1 MSMLRISR
9 SEFLKMLVSGAS
21 AGLLSPFA
29 LAQAPRNLLANPTF
43 ERDPFQLGVAS
54 GEPAPDGFVLWTRL
68 APHPL
73 EQGGGMPMRPVAV
86 RWELA
91 EDATFTRVIRS
102 GNELARPELAHSVH
116 VELEGLRAGR
126 PYWYRFHVGGAT
138 SPVGRTATLP
148 AIGARVDRVRFAV
161 AGCQHYEEGHFTA
174 WRRISEEPI
183 DFVFHYGDYI
193 YEGGDS
199 GPGQRLMNGRPFTNL
214 RRHVGG
220 EIYSLDD
227 YRRRH
232 AQYRSDADLQA
243 AHAAAP
249 WFMSFDDHEVD
260 NNWAADRDQ
269 DWTPPEL
276 FLRRRAAAFQAYYEH
291 MPLRR
296 ASMPTPQGDM
306 QMFRRAAW
314 GDLLQAHFLDT
325 RQYRSDQLNNDK
337 DGVFGEAAL
346 DPTRTMMGA
355 TQEAWL
361 YNGLTPDQGHRWQ
374 VLAHQVCMANLAFRD
389 PASGATVYSS
399 DQWSGYMSARRR
411 LLGHIENA
419 GLTNVVTVC
428 GDAHRHFASDL
439 IQDTGN
445 GKVISSEFL
454 ATSIT
459 SGSDGVG
466 EDDDFHRNTRALNPQ
481 LKAMT
486 DKRGYVLC
494 DIGRDHW
501 RGDLKILDRVMV
513 PDEPVRVH
521 SSFVVERG
529 RPGLQAA

>member
-1 MSMLRISR
+1 MTKLFDRR
-9 SEFLKMLVSGAS
+9 RLLVALGGGS
-21 AGLLSPFA
+21 AALLSPLHAA
-29 LAQAPRNLLANPTF
+29 LAQAPRNLIANPTF
-43 ERDPFQLGVAS
+43 DRDPFQLGVAS

-73 EQGGGMPMRPVAV
+73 EQGGGMVMRPMSV

-91 EDATFTRVIRS
+91 EDDGFRRIVRTDEA
-102 GNELARPELAHSVH
+102 LARPELAHSVH
-116 VELEGLRAGR
+116 VEVEGLPPRR
-126 PYWYRFHVGGAT
+126 SYWYRFQIGGAV

-148 AIGARVDRVRFAV
+148 AATARVDRVRFAV

-174 WRRISEEPI
+174 WRRIAEEPI

-193 YEGGDS
+193 YEGPDG
-199 GPGQRLMNGRPFTNL
+199 GPGERKLNGRPFTNL

-220 EIYSLDD
+220 EIYSVDD
-227 YRRRH
+227 YRRRY
-232 AQYRSDADLQA
+232 AQYRSDPDLQA

-249 WFMSFDDHEVD
+249 WFVSFDDHEID

-269 DWTPPEL
+269 DHTPPEL
-276 FLRRRAAAFQAYYEH
+276 FLLRRAAGFQTYYEH

-296 ASMPTPQGDM
+296 SSAPFRGHM

-325 RQYRSDQLNNDK
+325 RQYRSDQLNGDR
-337 DGVFGEAAL
+337 DGDFRAASL
-346 DPTRTMMGA
+346 DPARTMLGGR
-355 TQEAWL
+355 QEAWL
-361 YNGLTPDQGHRWQ
+361 GAGLRPDDGRRWQ
-374 VLAHQVCMANLAFRD
+374 VLAHQVGLANLAMREG
-389 PASGATVYSS
+389 SNGVIYSS
-399 DQWSGYMSARRR
+399 DQWSGYLAARRR
-411 LLGHIENA
+411 LLGHIEQA
-419 GLTNVVTVC
+419 GMTNVVTVC

-439 IQDTGN
+439 IQDDGT
-445 GKVISSEFL
+445 KVVSSEFL

-459 SGSDGVG
+459 SGSDGIG
-466 EDDDFHRNTRALNPQ
+466 EDDAFHRNTRALNPH

-494 DIGRDHW
+494 DVGRDHW
-501 RGDLKILDRVMV
+501 RGDLKILDRVMT

-521 SSFVVERG
+521 ASFVVERG